1 MVKIHVSFL
10 FQKKNGK
17 VLIFNIVHFP
27 NFEISAQVQLA
38 PSSNKQCTQQFQNL
52 ISAGGAY

>member
-1 MVKIHVSFL
+1 MFHSYFRR
-10 FQKKNGK
+10 KNGK